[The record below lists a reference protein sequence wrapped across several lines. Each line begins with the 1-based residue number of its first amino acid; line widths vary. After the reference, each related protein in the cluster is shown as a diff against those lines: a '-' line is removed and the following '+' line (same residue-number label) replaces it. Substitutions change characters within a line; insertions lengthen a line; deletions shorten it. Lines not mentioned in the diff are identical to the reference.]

1 MPTFEYSIDV
11 YARPFF
17 AVFSNF
23 VRHGVSCTTAK
34 MAMVAAKL
42 ADPAAHDRGMRR
54 GKSLGLTVL
63 LSVAAVVP
71 FVVGDFQLF
80 KLTNVLIYAIALLGL
95 NILVGYNG
103 QISLGHGAFYAIGAY
118 AVAILMVYL
127 SVPHWA
133 AVPAAGLVCLVVGF
147 LFGVPALRLDG
158 MYLAMLTFTFGAVL
172 PTVAK
177 YKGVEQWTGGSQGM
191 GLDEPAVPF
200 GLPLSF
206 DQWLYLFTLFMLAG
220 LFAVAA
226 NLLRGNVGRAIVAVR
241 DHPIA
246 AQAMG
251 INTAMYKAVTF
262 GVSAMYTGIAG
273 ALAALSIKYVAPGL
287 FGIFVS
293 FGFLVGIAVG
303 GIASLSGAIY
313 GALFLQVLLLA
324 VGVTAR
330 SLHTPHVYAVYGV
343 TLILF
348 LYFVPGGI
356 AGLVCKFAAR
366 IRQRTP
372 DAT

>member
-1 MPTFEYSIDV
+1 MII
-11 YARPFF
+11 A
-17 AVFSNF
+17 
-23 VRHGVSCTTAK
+23 
-34 MAMVAAKL
+34 AAKQTDL
-42 ADPAAHDRGMRR
+42 PAYDRGMRR
-54 GKSLGLTVL
+54 WKSLGLTAL
-63 LSVAAVVP
+63 LSLAAVVP

-118 AVAILMVYL
+118 AAAILMVYL
-127 SVPHWA
+127 SVPHWVA
-133 AVPAAGLVCLVVGF
+133 IPAAGLVCLIAGF

-158 MYLAMLTFTFGAVL
+158 MYLAMLTFALGAVV

-177 YKGVEQWTGGSQGM
+177 YKGIEQWTGGSQGM

-206 DQWLYLFTLFMLAG
+206 DQWLYLFTLFVLVC

-251 INTAMYKAVTF
+251 INTAMYKAATF

-313 GALFLQVLLLA
+313 GALFLQVLLLV

-348 LYFVPGGI
+348 LYFMPGGI
-356 AGLVCKFAAR
+356 AGLVRKSAAWMR
-366 IRQRTP
+366 RRTP
-372 DAT
+372 GAT

>member
-1 MPTFEYSIDV
+1 
-11 YARPFF
+11 
-17 AVFSNF
+17 
-23 VRHGVSCTTAK
+23 
-34 MAMVAAKL
+34 
-42 ADPAAHDRGMRR
+42 
-54 GKSLGLTVL
+54 
-63 LSVAAVVP
+63 
-71 FVVGDFQLF
+71 
-80 KLTNVLIYAIALLGL
+80 
-95 NILVGYNG
+95 
-103 QISLGHGAFYAIGAY
+103 
-118 AVAILMVYL
+118 
-127 SVPHWA
+127 
-133 AVPAAGLVCLVVGF
+133 
-147 LFGVPALRLDG
+147 LRLDG
-158 MYLAMLTFTFGAVL
+158 MYLAMLTFTLGAVL

-177 YKGVEQWTGGSQGM
+177 FKGIEQWTGGSQGM

-206 DQWLYLFTLFMLAG
+206 DQWLYLFTLFMLVS

-241 DHPIA
+241 DNPIA

-251 INTAMYKAVTF
+251 INTAMYKAATF
-262 GVSAMYTGIAG
+262 GVSAMYTGVAG
-273 ALAALSIKYVAPGL
+273 ALAVLSIKYVAPGL

-348 LYFVPGGI
+348 LYFIPGGI
-356 AGLVCKFAAR
+356 AGLVQKIATWMR
-366 IRQRTP
+366 RRTR